1 MGILNT
7 IKGKTS
13 KSVKGGS
20 AAASKKDVAGVA
32 STTKTKGMKSDFA
45 SRILVRPIVSE
56 KTTHQEAHKK
66 YSFFVTKDATKIDV
80 KRAVK
85 EVYGVLPMKVN
96 MVVGEGK
103 VKRAGRGEG
112 RRNHYKKAIVTVAQD
127 KNLAIH
133 EGV

>member
-13 KSVKGGS
+13 KSAKGG
-20 AAASKKDVAGVA
+20 KKEAVESV
-32 STTKTKGMKSDFA
+32 STPKVKGMKSDFA
-45 SRILVRPIVSE
+45 SRILIRPIVSE

-66 YSFFVTKDATKIDV
+66 YSFFVTKDATKVDV

-103 VKRAGRGEG
+103 VKRSGRGGEG